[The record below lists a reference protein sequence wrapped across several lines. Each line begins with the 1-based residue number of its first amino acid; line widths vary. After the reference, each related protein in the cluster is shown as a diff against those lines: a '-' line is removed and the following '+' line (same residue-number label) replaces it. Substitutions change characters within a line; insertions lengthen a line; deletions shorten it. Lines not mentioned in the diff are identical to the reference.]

1 MRTLRLKIE
10 VYLHPELSVAHQV
23 RELERV
29 CQAHDQL
36 KGSLLLDPSMNVS
49 PEAPCLI
56 AAYEEDLLIGAMVFF
71 APTLEEAELVALT
84 HPDYRRRGVFRSLL
98 SATAEQ
104 AKTLGI
110 PGFLLVC
117 EPQSTDGVAALSC
130 FPLRLDHTEYALRYD
145 QSLPPD
151 RLAIPEGL
159 TLHRATHADLSDMS
173 RISAESFSEEPE
185 HAAHFLALA
194 LESET
199 RRQYIARL
207 NGEPVAIGALGYEN
221 GEATLF
227 GLGVLTSQQ
236 NRGIGRGLVALL
248 LREALAQKAS
258 GILIEVDNTNA
269 RAYHLYLSCGFF
281 AEAIYDYWRGS
292 IDQFLP
298 K

>member
-1 MRTLRLKIE
+1 MKVEGFT
-10 VYLHPELSVAHQV
+10 HPGLSVVHQV

-29 CQAHDQL
+29 CQEHDQL
-36 KGSLLLDPSMNVS
+36 KGSLFLDPSLNVS

-56 AAYEEDLLIGAMVFF
+56 AAYEEDLLVGAMTFF

-84 HPDYRRRGVFRSLL
+84 HPAFRRRGVFLALL
-98 SATAEQ
+98 KAAAEQ
-104 AKTLGI
+104 AKSLGI
-110 PGFLLVC
+110 PDFLLVC
-117 EPQSTDGVAALSC
+117 EPQSPDGVAALAH
-130 FPLRLDHTEYALRYD
+130 FFLQPDHTEYALRYD

-159 TLHRATHADLSDMS
+159 TLHRATHADLADMAQ
-173 RISAESFSEEPE
+173 ISAESFSEEPE
-185 HAAHFLALA
+185 RAAHFLALA

-207 NGEPVAIGALGYEN
+207 NGEPVAIGALGYDN

-227 GLGVLTSQQ
+227 GLGVRASLQ

-248 LREALAQKAS
+248 LREALAQEAP

-281 AEAIYDYWRGS
+281 AEAIFDYWRGS

-298 K
+298 Q

>member
-1 MRTLRLKIE
+1 MKVEGYT
-10 VYLHPELSVAHQV
+10 HPGLSVVHQV

-29 CQAHDQL
+29 CQEHDQL
-36 KGSLLLDPSMNVS
+36 KGSLFLDPSMNAS
-49 PEAPCLI
+49 PEAPCLN
-56 AAYEEDLLIGAMVFF
+56 AAYEEDLLVGAMTFF

-84 HPDYRRRGVFRSLL
+84 HPSFRRRGVFRALL
-98 SATAEQ
+98 AAAAEQ
-104 AKTLGI
+104 AKSLGI
-110 PGFLLVC
+110 PDFLLVC
-117 EPQSTDGVAALSC
+117 EPQSADGVAALSG
-130 FPLRLDHTEYALRYD
+130 FSLQPDHTEYALRYD
-145 QSLPPD
+145 QSLSPD

-159 TLHRATHADLSDMS
+159 TLHLATHADLADMS
-173 RISAESFSEEPE
+173 QISAESFSEEAE
-185 HAAHFLALA
+185 RAEHFLALA

-207 NGEPVAIGALGYEN
+207 NGEPVAIGALGYDN

-227 GLGVLTSQQ
+227 GLGVRTNLQ

-248 LREALAQKAS
+248 LREALAQNVP

-281 AEAIYDYWRGS
+281 AEAIYDYWRTP
-292 IDQFLP
+292 IEPFLP